1 MALTQIDDR
10 GLKTPIDLIDN
21 EKIRLGTGN
30 DLELWHQTGNSYIT
44 STGANLTLRAVGHLY
59 LQDIDGNTM
68 ADFNDGGSVELYDNG
83 TKKFETTSAGVST
96 TGTSLHTDNIKITVD
111 NGAFYC
117 GAGDDLGIL
126 HDGTDT
132 TITNNTGNLLIY
144 SANDFYIKHGTEVM
158 FAAKDDGAVELYH
171 DGTQKLATGSG
182 GIVVSGSYYTND
194 GNYIYLGSDN
204 DLRIYHDGSNSYI
217 DQSGAGDLYIR
228 TLGSQEVIRLNASKD
243 IELRVAS
250 GNDVAAKFIGDG
262 AVELYYDNAKKFETY
277 SSGCLFQGNIKA
289 DQDDATLVLGAGSD
303 LQLWHSG
310 SDSYIK
316 NTAGKLFFQ
325 NDAHFWFRKNNGN
338 NALYIDPDGVTILY
352 NNSAAKLETSGS
364 GITVT
369 GTVTETSD
377 VALKKDITPLSD
389 SLAKV
394 KQLKG
399 YSYKFKE
406 TDIEA
411 IGFTAQDVEKI
422 YPALVEG
429 EEGKKGLNYSG
440 LIAPL
445 LEAVKELSAKVE
457 TLETKVAALEAA

>member
-1 MALTQIDDR
+1 MTMALTTIDDR

-158 FAAKDDGAVELYH
+158 FAAKDDGAVDLYCDNELKLTTTTSGVKIKDTSATTTWVGLETSDGICGWLVGQSNAGSGSEKAVAIYNAAGDETHLRGINNKGVELYY
-171 DGTQKLATGSG
+171 DNSQKLSTGSG

-262 AVELYYDNAKKFETY
+262 AVELYYDNAKKFETITNGVNV
-277 SSGCLFQGNIKA
+277 SG
-289 DQDDATLVLGAGSD
+289 D
-303 LQLWHSG
+303 L
-310 SDSYIK
+310 
-316 NTAGKLFFQ
+316 TC
-325 NDAHFWFRKNNGN
+325 
-338 NALYIDPDGVTILY
+338 
-352 NNSAAKLETSGS
+352 TSGEFNMLGGPS
-364 GITVT
+364 N
-369 GTVTETSD
+369 
-377 VALKKDITPLSD
+377 
-389 SLAKV
+389 
-394 KQLKG
+394 
-399 YSYKFKE
+399 KFF
-406 TDIEA
+406 D
-411 IGFTAQDVEKI
+411 
-422 YPALVEG
+422 
-429 EEGKKGLNYSG
+429 
-440 LIAPL
+440 
-445 LEAVKELSAKVE
+445 
-457 TLETKVAALEAA
+457 